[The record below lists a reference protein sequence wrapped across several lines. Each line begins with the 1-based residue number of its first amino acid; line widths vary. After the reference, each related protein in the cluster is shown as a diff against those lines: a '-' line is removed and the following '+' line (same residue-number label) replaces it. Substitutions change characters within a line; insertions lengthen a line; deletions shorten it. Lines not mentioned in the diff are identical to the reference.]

1 MINRNGKFRTNR
13 GMSMGGLIGFAA
25 ILLVC
30 QSAWA
35 LVIDRVVAVVNK
47 EVVTQSEVE
56 EAAQLRKKQDQ
67 EGSVPTEKELLNQ
80 IIEKKIELQWARK
93 KGIRIDDQ
101 ELKVALED
109 IKQRNGFQSD
119 EAFKLALE
127 KEGVGWEKYLQGLR
141 EELTLLK
148 LVNRE
153 IDSNLLVT
161 EEDLKRHY
169 GAEKDH
175 FLFPLRIRLR
185 QILLSASPSASP
197 EQVEKVQKRAE
208 EVELRLKKGE
218 DFTRLAEEYGE
229 GAEHRVGGDIGYF
242 RKGDLA
248 PSIEKVVF
256 SLKEGEVSGVVRS
269 PAGFHIFKVEEIKSA
284 SPQPFDLVRK
294 KIEEEVIAKKRE
306 ELRQK
311 WLSDLWANAYVEIK

>member
-1 MINRNGKFRTNR
+1 M
-13 GMSMGGLIGFAA
+13 A

-56 EAAQLRKKQDQ
+56 EAAQLQKKQIQ
-67 EGSVPTEKELLNQ
+67 EGSFSTEKELLNQ

-93 KGIRIDDQ
+93 KGIRIEDQ

-119 EAFKLALE
+119 EAFKHALE
-127 KEGVGWEKYLQGLR
+127 KEGVTWEKYLQGLR

-148 LVNRE
+148 LINRE
-153 IDSNLLVT
+153 VDSNLLVT
-161 EEDLKRHY
+161 DEELKEY
-169 GAEKDH
+169 YDAEKDH
-175 FLFPLRIRLR
+175 FLSPLRIRLGE
-185 QILLSASPSASP
+185 ILLTTSSSASP
-197 EQVEKVQKRAE
+197 EQIEKIQKRAE
-208 EVELRLKKGE
+208 EIELMLKKGE
-218 DFTRLAEEYGE
+218 DFSVLAEEYGE
-229 GAEHRVGGDIGYF
+229 GAERRVGGDMGYF
-242 RKGDLA
+242 RKGELS
-248 PSIEKVVF
+248 PSIEKIVF
-256 SLKEGEVSGVVRS
+256 SLNVGEVSGVVRS
-269 PAGFHIFKVEEIKSA
+269 PAGFHIFKVEEIKKA